1 MFSGGGYEEVGRWL
15 WNFFTSHAKRE
26 HPRIEVALDD
36 APERE
41 GVSFGAR
48 LRFGDRVSPLMEFD
62 FKEVAERRESLAW
75 CADLAA
81 RTRARAREL
90 LD

>member
-1 MFSGGGYEEVGRWL
+1 MFSGGDYEEVGRWL
-15 WNFFTSHAKRE
+15 WNFLTSHAKRE
-26 HPRIEVALDD
+26 NPRIEVMLDD
-36 APERE
+36 VPDRDGA
-41 GVSFGAR
+41 SYGAR
-48 LRFGDRVSPLMEFD
+48 LRLGDRVSASMELD

-90 LD
+90 LG

>member
-15 WNFFTSHAKRE
+15 WNFLTSHAKRE
-26 HPRIEVALDD
+26 HARIEVVLDD

-41 GVSFGAR
+41 GVSYGAR
-48 LRFGDRVSPLMEFD
+48 LRFGDRVSTLMEFD
-62 FKEVAERRESLAW
+62 FKEVAERRENLAW

-90 LD
+90 LG